1 MEQSSRRRRRRRCRA
16 PGGRGTDQTPTS
28 SSASSSHGATNPRSA
43 APPRP
48 HIRQSVL
55 YSDRPRRSRKPTS
68 DKLPVEEHAGEVS
81 SREFQ
86 VPTLHQS
93 RSTRESTRPTGTA
106 TCVQQSALYAGRL
119 SRLRGSQE
127 PEITN
132 KLLVEE
138 NANKVS
144 GSVDLPESK
153 TLALNDTRPKLELT
167 DRVEENAGKV
177 SGIEGP
183 AVKVLPVEVDAG
195 EVSSM
200 EFKASTLRQSPPTL
214 NSTHRSK
221 ECAYDTAES
230 KTGSEIVAEEKLT
243 DESDPWAQ
251 EYREILK
258 YLAEHRYTDVVEAM
272 IAASHGFSNPA
283 QHKLDAEAFW
293 SSGEEL
299 KFPEVSKPFAS
310 PTENSVQGE
319 PSTKEIIEDAKKW
332 MGEEVMVA
340 FKKYIKWQDQ
350 FKDVEYSLDELQHQC
365 FSVESYDHTFHHFNF
380 TVKMKKPDGDWS
392 STPYFAQVK
401 EIYGRKYYTCY
412 ELSSYDDGHCY
423 ACINQGMHAL
433 KHPIGEFGYDGGHP
447 DTGSPFLYLS
457 DDE

>member
-1 MEQSSRRRRRRRCRA
+1 MEQSSRRRRCRCRA
-16 PGGRGTDQTPTS
+16 PGGRATDQTPTS

-86 VPTLHQS
+86 VSTHHQS
-93 RSTRESTRPTGTA
+93 RSTREST
-106 TCVQQSALYAGRL
+106 Y
-119 SRLRGSQE
+119 
-127 PEITN
+127 
-132 KLLVEE
+132 
-138 NANKVS
+138 
-144 GSVDLPESK
+144 
-153 TLALNDTRPKLELT
+153 
-167 DRVEENAGKV
+167 
-177 SGIEGP
+177 
-183 AVKVLPVEVDAG
+183 
-195 EVSSM
+195 
-200 EFKASTLRQSPPTL
+200 
-214 NSTHRSK
+214 RSK

-230 KTGSEIVAEEKLT
+230 KTGSEIVEEEKLA

-251 EYREILK
+251 EYREILE

-299 KFPEVSKPFAS
+299 KFPEVSKSFAS

-319 PSTKEIIEDAKKW
+319 PSTKDIIENAKKW

-380 TVKMKKPDGDWS
+380 TVKMKKPDGDDWS

-447 DTGSPFLYLS
+447 DTGSPFIYLS

>member
-16 PGGRGTDQTPTS
+16 PGGRATDQTPTS

-68 DKLPVEEHAGEVS
+68 DKLP
-81 SREFQ
+81 
-86 VPTLHQS
+86 
-93 RSTRESTRPTGTA
+93 PTGTA
-106 TCVQQSALYAGRL
+106 TCVRQSALYAGRL